1 MLLRQPALPRHD
13 AGAQAALIPMT
24 QGRGQPADD
33 APAPPARRP
42 DWGVQAHWPALAA
55 LLPGLDVEVLASVG
69 STNTVLLERLR
80 TVDARR
86 GAGTTLGRRSGD
98 RNPCLLVAER
108 QTAGR
113 GRRGRSWQSAP
124 GASLTFSLA
133 LPLAPA
139 SWSGL
144 SLAVG
149 AALADALDP
158 PAGSVPPRIGLKWP
172 NDLWLTDAPGRG
184 RKLGGVL
191 IETVV
196 VGGRRMV
203 VVGVGLNIAPLPT
216 AAGTPRELAHGYA
229 SLQELAPPLQAPA
242 VLHRV
247 ALPLV
252 RALLQFEREGFAGFA
267 PAYERRDLLRGRPV
281 AAVDA
286 ANAAASVSGVA
297 EGVAPNGALRVRG
310 DDGVL
315 REVISGEVSVRLTAS
330 AS

>member
-113 GRRGRSWQSAP
+113 GRRGRAW
-124 GASLTFSLA
+124 AS
-133 LPLAPA
+133 PLAA
-139 SWSGL
+139 HVYL
-144 SLAVG
+144 SLARRFDGGIAGLQGLGLAVG
-149 AALADALDP
+149 VAACEALQALGYP
-158 PAGSVPPRIGLKWP
+158 QVGLKWP
-172 NDLWLTDAPGRG
+172 NDLLAEG
-184 RKLGGVL
+184 RKLGGILVEVGGEAAGPL
-191 IETVV
+191 RVV
-196 VGGRRMV
+196 VGL
-203 VVGVGLNIAPLPT
+203 GLNVQMPASAARGIDQPWTDLAALSSRPPDRPAVAAALLAALVLALARFERAGLAPFLERWPRHDQLAGRAVRLEEGGRVHEGI
-216 AAGTPRELAHGYA
+216 AAG
-229 SLQELAPPLQAPA
+229 
-242 VLHRV
+242 
-247 ALPLV
+247 
-252 RALLQFEREGFAGFA
+252 
-267 PAYERRDLLRGRPV
+267 V
-281 AAVDA
+281 AAD
-286 ANAAASVSGVA
+286 
-297 EGVAPNGALRVRG
+297 GALRLRLA
-310 DDGVL
+310 DGERCFHAGEASL
-315 REVISGEVSVRLTAS
+315 RA
-330 AS
+330 A

>member
-149 AALADALDP
+149 VALADALDP

-172 NDLWLTDAPGRG
+172 NDLWLGDAPGRG

-191 IETVV
+191 IETAP
-196 VGGRRMV
+196 VGDARV
-203 VVGVGLNIAPLPT
+203 AVIGVGLNVQPLAD
-216 AAGTPRELAHGYA
+216 AAGFATGYGC
-229 SLQELAPPLQAPA
+229 LQELLPGIDAPA
-242 VLHRV
+242 VLWRV
-247 ALPLV
+247 ALPLAQ
-252 RALLQFEREGFAGFA
+252 ALRRFEREGFAAFA
-267 PAYERRDLLRGRPV
+267 AAYGRRDLLAGQTVRTTDP
-281 AAVDA
+281 AVPE
-286 ANAAASVSGVA
+286 GLA
-297 EGVAPNGALRVRG
+297 EGVDGDGALRVRAG
-310 DDGVL
+310 GVL
-315 REVISGEVSVRLTAS
+315 HKLVGGEVSVRPAGG
-330 AS
+330 